1 MSRRSYIPRR
11 IYKYKTKDLSRAQ
24 CFNYYR
30 TCLIE
35 LKIRWWRWTDLDW
48 KFSNTII
55 SIFWQCFKYPLNY
68 YCCWIFQV
76 AGSLNKNRNVSLV
89 FRFWTKDKNRKVLI
103 GNILNM
109 SADVFVV
116 SSDVHT
122 ERRRFVSVSI
132 ALQSVIVSQLQAKH
146 VRLHYKVGT
155 F

>member
-1 MSRRSYIPRR
+1 MKNLVTQLLASFGNASSIH
-11 IYKYKTKDLSRAQ
+11 
-24 CFNYYR
+24 
-30 TCLIE
+30 LI
-35 LKIRWWRWTDLDW
+35 
-48 KFSNTII
+48 TIAVE
-55 SIFWQCFKYPLNY
+55 S
-68 YCCWIFQV
+68 FQA

-109 SADVFVV
+109 SADVFIV